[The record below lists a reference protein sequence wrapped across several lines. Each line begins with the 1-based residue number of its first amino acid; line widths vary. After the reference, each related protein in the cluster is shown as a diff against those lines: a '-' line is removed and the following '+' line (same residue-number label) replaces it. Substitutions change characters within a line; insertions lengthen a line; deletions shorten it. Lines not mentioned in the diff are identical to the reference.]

1 MLGSLAEIKVVYQ
14 TYQRIAESPVLDAFL
29 FKKIMPLTKRNCDAI
44 FDALSQGDSKIS
56 ELNRIRECV

>member
-44 FDALSQGDSKIS
+44 FDALSQGESKI
-56 ELNRIRECV
+56 